1 MKWLGKLISKFF
13 KAIYSIIDKIIV
25 TPISRIIFRLGNYL
39 KAHNLSLDYILN
51 RPNFMIYVSL
61 ILAVIMFFLIDSRVI
76 NLVESEAE
84 VLTDIPVKVN
94 YNEEAYVIEGIPET
108 VDITLIGRKSDIYLA
123 KQIGTN
129 AVILDLSN
137 YEARDSAYKVY
148 LSYTKSIDSI
158 NYKLDPSY
166 VSVTIKEKISVTK
179 TIDYDLVNDNYLNE
193 RLSVESVELSNNEVV
208 VKGSQDTINRIAAVK
223 ALIDLKNDGLKDA
236 GTYQVDNIN
245 VVAYDSKGQ
254 IVEGIEIVPNT
265 LSATLTLDSYS
276 KTVPIKVLTTGN
288 LVTGKAIASILINN
302 ENRKDVTIY
311 GDQESINGITNVPV
325 TINVDGGGNTTT
337 KSYNVNINRPSGV
350 RAVSEKKTTI
360 TITFGDEKQK
370 ELDITNIITPKN
382 LGSNL
387 TANIDGSATNNVK
400 VIVKGVQ
407 SVIDEVTGENI
418 TAYLDLEGYGVGEY
432 DVPVKI
438 DNDDPKLNFVV
449 GSTVKVRI
457 TSTTPTS

>member
-1 MKWLGKLISKFF
+1 MKWLGKLIKGFF
-13 KAIYSIIDKIIV
+13 KIIYSVIDKIIV
-25 TPISRIIFRLGNYL
+25 TPISRLIYRIGEYL

-61 ILAVIMFFLIDSRVI
+61 ILAVVVFIFIDSRVI

-94 YNEEAYVIEGIPET
+94 YNEEAYVVEGIPES

-166 VSVTIKEKISVTK
+166 VSVTIKEKVSVTK
-179 TIDYDLVNDNYLNE
+179 TIDYDLVNENYLNE

-208 VKGSQDTINRIAAVK
+208 VKGSQDTINKIASVK
-223 ALIDLKNDGLKDA
+223 ALIDLKNDSLRDA
-236 GTYQVDNIN
+236 GTYEVDNIN

-254 IVEGIEIVPNT
+254 ILEGLEIVPKT
-265 LSATLTLDSYS
+265 LSATLTLDTYS
-276 KTVPIKVLTTGN
+276 KSVPIKVLTTGN

-311 GDQESINGITNVPV
+311 GDQESINNITNVPV
-325 TINVDGGGNTTT
+325 TINVDGGGNTAT
-337 KSYNVNINRPSGV
+337 KAYNVTINRPSGV
-350 RAVSEKKTTI
+350 RAISEKKATI

-370 ELDITNIITPKN
+370 EVDITNSITQKN
-382 LGSNL
+382 LASNL
-387 TANIDGSATNNVK
+387 TANIVGTSNSVNA
-400 VIVKGVQ
+400 IVKGVQ
-407 SVIDEVTGENI
+407 SVIDTITSENI
-418 TAYLDLEGYGVGEY
+418 TAYLDLDGYGVGEY

-438 DNDDPKLNFVV
+438 DNDDPKLTYVV

-457 TSTTPTS
+457 TNATVTN